1 MRHQNKLETQDPHL
15 ISQLS
20 ALILNLVD
28 IYMAQHFRFTVLLGL
43 HLLSETENTIR
54 NVQANLL

>member
-1 MRHQNKLETQDPHL
+1 MRDQNNIETQDSHL

-20 ALILNLVD
+20 ALILHL
-28 IYMAQHFRFTVLLGL
+28 IKTYMAQYFRFTVLLGL